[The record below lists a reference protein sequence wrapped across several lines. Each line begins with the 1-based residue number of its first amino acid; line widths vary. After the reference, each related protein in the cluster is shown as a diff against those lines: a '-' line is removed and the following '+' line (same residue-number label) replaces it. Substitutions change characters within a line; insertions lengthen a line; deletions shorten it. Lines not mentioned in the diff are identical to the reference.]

1 MNITILGCGY
11 VGLVSGACF
20 AELGSHVT
28 CLDIDQKKTQ
38 QLSQGIIPI
47 YESGLDKI
55 VGNNIQQG
63 RLSFTTDL
71 HSCIAD
77 ADFIFL
83 AVGTPTH
90 QAGTGNADLSYLYQ
104 AVESIAPLLKNNT
117 VIINKATVP
126 VGTTKKIKEMIAK
139 INKTARF
146 NVASNPEFL
155 KEGTA
160 VTDFM
165 KPDRIVI
172 GVENEQTEQLLREL
186 YRPLTLIE
194 SPILV
199 TTIESAELIK
209 YAANAFLATKIAFI
223 NEMAMLCEAVGADV
237 QHVAKGIGLDQRI
250 GYHFLQPGP
259 GYGGSCFPKDTRAL
273 AALAREH
280 DVPSRIVESVI
291 ESNETQK
298 IRMIKKIRAALGGNE
313 QDKTIA
319 VLGLTFKQETDDMR
333 DAPALTILPEL
344 IKNGCHVNAHD
355 PQGLAQ
361 AKLLLP
367 DEIDYYDDL
376 AAMLEAGADALVLM
390 TEWHQYRN
398 LDLDVIKAKLTQAV
412 FIDLRNIYDPPAMKL
427 KGFDYHCIGR

>member
-28 CLDIDQKKTQ
+28 CLDIDQKKIQ

-47 YESGLDKI
+47 YESALDKI

-259 GYGGSCFPKDTRAL
+259 GYGGSCFPKDTCAL